1 MTTAGSSDTP
11 VDRVPSMTKL
21 YSYVVARDYGFAP
34 NPFYDS
40 CTLATCKPEI
50 RKHAK
55 VGDWIIGTGSS
66 QSNRDG
72 YLVYAMLI
80 SETLTFQEYWESP
93 RFRQKR
99 PNLRGSKKQAFGDNI
114 YSKDTRGE
122 WHQEDSHHSYR
133 DGSANPHNI
142 RNDTQAD
149 SVLLS
154 NDYAYWGDS
163 GPRLPQNFRNYD
175 GFDICAK
182 RGHKCRFPGDMV
194 RDFVAWFRTLDAKG
208 YLGTPADWRKTP

>member
-1 MTTAGSSDTP
+1 
-11 VDRVPSMTKL
+11 MTKL

-66 QSNRDG
+66 QRNKSG
-72 YLVYAMLI
+72 YLVYVMLV
-80 SETLTFQEYWESP
+80 SETLTFSEYWENT

-114 YSKDTRGE
+114 YFKDRRGE
-122 WHQEDSHHSYR
+122 WHQEDSHHSYQ
-133 DGSANPHNI
+133 GGFVNSHNVSH
-142 RNDTQAD
+142 DTQAD

-154 NDYAYWGDS
+154 VDYAYWGDS
-163 GPRLPQNFRNYD
+163 GPQLPQTFRDYN
-175 GFDICAK
+175 GFAICAK
-182 RGHKCRFPGDMV
+182 RGHKCRFPEDMV
-194 RDFVAWFRTLDAKG
+194 GDFIAWFRTLAERG
-208 YLGTPADWRKTP
+208 YLGEPADWGKTS